1 MENINKS
8 TLRLARPSQKSAVK
22 YQKGW
27 GDNLLIVMAGATAIS
42 GFVMDMNKTHMFN
55 PKWTPHSKF
64 HNAISIMNGAI
75 LGAAGLY
82 FLLGKHR
89 DKKTALKLGAALPGI
104 FWSSLI
110 AAPLF
115 PGAKGL
121 EAEFPNK
128 VPKIGNTYITESASA
143 SLNLL
148 LIAIGY
154 LKARRK

>member
-1 MENINKS
+1 MENINKTTS
-8 TLRLARPSQKSAVK
+8 HISELSQKSAVK
-22 YQKGW
+22 GPKGW
-27 GDNLLIVMAGATAIS
+27 GHGVLIAMAGATAVS
-42 GFVMDMNKTHMFN
+42 GFVMDMNETHMFN

-82 FLLGKHR
+82 FLLGKHKE
-89 DKKTALKLGAALPGI
+89 KKIALKLGAALPSM

-115 PGAKGL
+115 PGAKGM

-128 VPKIGNTYITESASA
+128 VPKIGNTYITESAAA

-154 LKARRK
+154 FNARK